1 MQRFTRFTFSTLWS
15 QNCQI
20 RHLFKVINLTTFP
33 TASGTF
39 ENSIK
44 GQLAA
49 RELPRTRAL
58 LEDFYGATGHGKDL
72 KIGSAAFLFTLSLPL
87 CLCVFEVSR
96 DLCVATTVKKRANPP
111 RGRIE
116 KTWLWFAASN
126 QNATVITNQI
136 LRLSSVRVCQTNNDC
151 AQAYFSLCSPSS
163 ILGSSSFPSACN
175 YFWLALTLCQY
186 HHPRWRQS
194 STEIHCMSAL
204 QATAMLGWLF
214 TSIYEKRAQ
223 K

>member
-1 MQRFTRFTFSTLWS
+1 MQRFTRFTFSTLLS
-15 QNCQI
+15 QNCQL
-20 RHLFKVINLTTFP
+20 RHLFKVMSLTTFP

-58 LEDFYGATGHGKDL
+58 LKDFLRRNRSREEL
-72 KIGSAAFLFTLSLPL
+72 KN
-87 CLCVFEVSR
+87 
-96 DLCVATTVKKRANPP
+96 KKR
-111 RGRIE
+111 RIPFHVE
-116 KTWLWFAASN
+116 SSLVPLRFWSFSWSLRRDYRQEARKSSARKDRKTWLWFAASN
-126 QNATVITNQI
+126 QNATIITNQI

-151 AQAYFSLCSPSS
+151 AQAYFSLCSPFS

-194 STEIHCMSAL
+194 STEIHYMSAL

-214 TSIYEKRAQ
+214 TSSYEKRAQ

>member
-15 QNCQI
+15 QNCQL
-20 RHLFKVINLTTFP
+20 RHLFKVMNLTTFP

-72 KIGSAAFLFTLSLPL
+72 KIGSAAFLFKLSLPL
-87 CLCVFEVSR
+87 CLCVFEASR
-96 DLCVATTVKKRANPP
+96 DLCVATTVKKCANPP
-111 RGRIE
+111 RGRTE

-136 LRLSSVRVCQTNNDC
+136 PSLSSVRVRQTNNEC
-151 AQAYFSLCSPSS
+151 AQAYLPLCSPFST
-163 ILGSSSFPSACN
+163 LGPSSFPSACN
-175 YFWLALTLCQY
+175 HFWLALTLCQY

-194 STEIHCMSAL
+194 SFP
-204 QATAMLGWLF
+204 WLVIS
-214 TSIYEKRAQ
+214 SIYEKWAQ

>member
-1 MQRFTRFTFSTLWS
+1 MQRFTRFKFSTLWS
-15 QNCQI
+15 QNCQL
-20 RHLFKVINLTTFP
+20 RHLFKVMNLTTFP

-87 CLCVFEVSR
+87 CLCVFEASR

-111 RGRIE
+111 RGRTE

-126 QNATVITNQI
+126 ENATIITNQI
-136 LRLSSVRVCQTNNDC
+136 LPLSSVRVRQSNNDC
-151 AQAYFSLCSPSS
+151 AQAYLSLCSPLS

-175 YFWLALTLCQY
+175 HFWLALTPCQY
-186 HHPRWRQS
+186 HHPRWWQS
-194 STEIHCMSAL
+194 STEIQCMSDL
-204 QATAMLGWLF
+204 QATALLGWLF

>member
-15 QNCQI
+15 QNCQL

-58 LEDFYGATGHGKDL
+58 LEDFLRRNKSWKGL
-72 KIGSAAFLFTLSLPL
+72 KNRKRRIPFHVESSLVPL
-87 CLCVFEVSR
+87 RFWSFSWSL
-96 DLCVATTVKKRANPP
+96 LATTVKKRANPP

-151 AQAYFSLCSPSS
+151 AQAYFSLCSPFS

>member
-1 MQRFTRFTFSTLWS
+1 MVHLKIALKVSLRLESCLVPGRFWK
-15 QNCQI
+15 I
-20 RHLFKVINLTTFP
+20 
-33 TASGTF
+33 
-39 ENSIK
+39 
-44 GQLAA
+44 
-49 RELPRTRAL
+49 
-58 LEDFYGATGHGKDL
+58 FYGATGHGKNL
-72 KIGSAAFLFTLSLPL
+72 KIRGAAFLFTLSLPL
-87 CLCVFEVSR
+87 CLWVLKFFMIFASR
-96 DLCVATTVKKRANPP
+96 LPSKISRSEQIKRKFSA
-111 RGRIE
+111 RKDRK
-116 KTWLWFAASN
+116 KTWFWLAASN

-136 LRLSSVRVCQTNNDC
+136 LRLSSVRVRQTNNDC
-151 AQAYFSLCSPSS
+151 AQAYFSLCSPFS

-204 QATAMLGWLF
+204 QTTTLLGWLF